1 MGKTA
6 TKHIQYDNNSFADLF
21 SIIHKI
27 ICSNLFGSLSRL
39 KDTGNAI
46 WSQFSVAFFALFLL
60 PLRQTNKARLLPQYI
75 NIISVL
81 LKTKY

>member
-46 WSQFSVAFFALFLL
+46 WS
-60 PLRQTNKARLLPQYI
+60 
-75 NIISVL
+75 
-81 LKTKY
+81 